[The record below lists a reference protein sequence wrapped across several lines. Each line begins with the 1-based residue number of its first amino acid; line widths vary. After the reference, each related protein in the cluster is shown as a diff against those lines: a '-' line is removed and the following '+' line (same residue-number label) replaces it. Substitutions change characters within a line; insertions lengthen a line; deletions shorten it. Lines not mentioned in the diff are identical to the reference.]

1 MNAKLPIVTTPAAE
15 NDLTEIWL
23 NIAAENSRSA
33 DRFLDKIAFRIQQ
46 LASFPGSG
54 PRRPEIATDARSLT
68 IGNYI
73 VLYRFDSER
82 VEILRVVHGARD
94 ITTLL

>member
-1 MNAKLPIVTTPAAE
+1 MSARLPIVRKPAAE

-23 NIAAENSRSA
+23 HIATESTRAA
-33 DRFLDKIAFRIQQ
+33 DRILDKIAFRIQQ